1 MLQLGKREMEIER
14 EKARERERESERG
27 ESLLSFLSLSL
38 FSIWQLSLHLP
49 AVLHQAV
56 ANLHNYIQ
64 YTVYTVQV
72 RME

>member
-14 EKARERERESERG
+14 EKARG